1 MLTRLQRTYSLYGSR
16 LPPRVCTE
24 CSELVSN
31 GMFAYVHC
39 VSLMDRRGNAKG
51 CMYVCMYVCTYVC
64 LRVCVCAKVLVIKA
78 RGNVAV
84 NLKLMMCSSGYCVWL
99 EAIDTHTHVHAC
111 AYTYKHGW
119 YLSLTIV
126 YVAPKQRRH
135 ANI

>member
-1 MLTRLQRTYSLYGSR
+1 MH
-16 LPPRVCTE
+16 V
-24 CSELVSN
+24 
-31 GMFAYVHC
+31 
-39 VSLMDRRGNAKG
+39 

-64 LRVCVCAKVLVIKA
+64 LRVCVCAKVVVIKA

-84 NLKLMMCSSGYCVWL
+84 DLKLMMCSSGYCVWL

-126 YVAPKQRRH
+126 YMAPKQRRH
-135 ANI
+135 ANIQHFVLSNVNCNYLYIPAVFPD